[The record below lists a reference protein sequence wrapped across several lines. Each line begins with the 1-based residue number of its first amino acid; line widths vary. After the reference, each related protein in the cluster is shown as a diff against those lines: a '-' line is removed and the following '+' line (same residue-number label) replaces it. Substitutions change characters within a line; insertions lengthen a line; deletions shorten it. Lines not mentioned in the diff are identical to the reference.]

1 MILLLT
7 PVDNPNLHVQV
18 LSALA
23 TEFSAEGVTDKI
35 ANMASAQEVMDYF
48 SEGKTAIPD
57 YLKAGD
63 LMEQFPDMLQEADSI
78 LDAVKKF
85 AVTRSEELPVVDN
98 AGDLRGVLS
107 LSDLFQYSL
116 PEHLLWL
123 EDLSPIYELQPF
135 SDMLKTA
142 DETKV
147 ADIMREEFVKA
158 EITDP
163 AVKLAKIFL
172 MNKLQQLVIVDSANR
187 PAGVVTLKN
196 FSAKLFWD

>member
-1 MILLLT
+1 
-7 PVDNPNLHVQV
+7 
-18 LSALA
+18 
-23 TEFSAEGVTDKI
+23 
-35 ANMASAQEVMDYF
+35 
-48 SEGKTAIPD
+48 
-57 YLKAGD
+57 
-63 LMEQFPDMLQEADSI
+63 
-78 LDAVKKF
+78 
-85 AVTRSEELPVVDN
+85 
-98 AGDLRGVLS
+98 
-107 LSDLFQYSL
+107 
-116 PEHLLWL
+116 
-123 EDLSPIYELQPF
+123 
-135 SDMLKTA
+135 MLKTA